1 MNATAS
7 APAGAVVVVGPR
19 HAGVPRRRVSRG
31 RSVDMPPTPPRDV
44 RTRLVATGRRGLE
57 VDLYTS
63 AMLAAPLATNSRL
76 DDLVF
81 LGFNRRVVA
90 LDRYSGEIRWDWK
103 ASKGGGYVSL
113 LIDGDRLIVN
123 CQGYTWCLDPLSGD
137 EVWFQPLKG
146 FGMGIACIA
155 SVRGGSSSTD
165 AGAAESHAA
174 AANAAASCGAAGA
187 AS

>member
-1 MNATAS
+1 MARAIDGS
-7 APAGAVVVVGPR
+7 SP
-19 HAGVPRRRVSRG
+19 
-31 RSVDMPPTPPRDV
+31 
-44 RTRLVATGRRGLE
+44 
-57 VDLYTS
+57 
-63 AMLAAPLATNSRL
+63 RL

-81 LGFNRRVVA
+81 VGFNRRVVA

-103 ASKGGGYVSL
+103 ASKGGGYVSI

-146 FGMGIACIA
+146 YGTGIAGLA
-155 SVRGGSSSTD
+155 SLRGGSSSID
-165 AGAAESHAA
+165 VSAAASHAA
-174 AANAAASCGAAGA
+174 AAQAAASGGAAGA

>member
-1 MNATAS
+1 M
-7 APAGAVVVVGPR
+7 
-19 HAGVPRRRVSRG
+19 SRTIDG
-31 RSVDMPPTPPRDV
+31 SSP
-44 RTRLVATGRRGLE
+44 
-57 VDLYTS
+57 
-63 AMLAAPLATNSRL
+63 RL

-81 LGFNRRVVA
+81 VGFNRRVVA

-103 ASKGGGYVSL
+103 ASKGGGYVSI

-146 FGMGIACIA
+146 FGMGIAGLA
-155 SVRGGSSSTD
+155 SLRGGSSSID
-165 AGAAESHAA
+165 VSAAASHAA
-174 AANAAASCGAAGA
+174 AAQAAASGGAAGA